1 MMTQL
6 NYFKDFGFVEL
17 GDLTKVNEFLK
28 NVQLNLYKVR
38 RINIREPLSINL
50 NFDKGDHMQVTRYG
64 PYINTQFVFTGE
76 NLKYLFDDWL
86 SILEQAEERVKTKII
101 DPFPRII
108 YIDTHTYRHVDK
120 RRAALN
126 IGLWQVD
133 TAATLFWEGRKLVAS
148 ANMDVGQLVVL
159 NTEVS
164 HSVVLDDSLHYMNP
178 RAILT
183 ADILDGYVDI

>member
-1 MMTQL
+1 MTTQS

-17 GDLTKVNEFLK
+17 GDLTRVNEFLT
-28 NVQLNLYKVR
+28 NVQLKLHKVR
-38 RINIREPLSINL
+38 RINIREPLDIDL
-50 NFDKGDHMQVTRYG
+50 NFDKGNHMQVTRYG
-64 PYINTQFVFTGE
+64 PYVNAQFVFTGE
-76 NLKYLFDDWL
+76 NLKYLFDDWTG
-86 SILEQAEERVKTKII
+86 ILAQAEEKVKTKII

-108 YIDTHTYRHVDK
+108 YIDTHTYRHIDK

-148 ANMDVGQLVVL
+148 ANMDVGQLLVL

-164 HSVVLDDSLHYMNP
+164 HSVVLDDSLHYMTP

-183 ADILDGYVDI
+183 ADIADGYFDI